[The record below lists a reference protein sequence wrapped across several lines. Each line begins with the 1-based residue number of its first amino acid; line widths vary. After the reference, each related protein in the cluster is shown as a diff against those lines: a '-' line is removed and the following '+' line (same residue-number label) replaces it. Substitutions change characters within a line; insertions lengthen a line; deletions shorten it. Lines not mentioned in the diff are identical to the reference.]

1 MNLNP
6 STNELIMTDYLR
18 EELENN
24 KELYKNA
31 PLKVFVALYN
41 LKKYD
46 IFSLK
51 QTAEAYNKAS
61 EDKKQKLLA
70 TLESLNKNDSK
81 RAKYV
86 VDYFKFIAGIN

>member
-1 MNLNP
+1 
-6 STNELIMTDYLR
+6 MTDYLR

-51 QTAEAYNKAS
+51 QTAEAYNQAS

-70 TLESLNKNDSK
+70 TLELLNKNDSK

-86 VDYFKFIAGIN
+86 VDYFKFIAGIE